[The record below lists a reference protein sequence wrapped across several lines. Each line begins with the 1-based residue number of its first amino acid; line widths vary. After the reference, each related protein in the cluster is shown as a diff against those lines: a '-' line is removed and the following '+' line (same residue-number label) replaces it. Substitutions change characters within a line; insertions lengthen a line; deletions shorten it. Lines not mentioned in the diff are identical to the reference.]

1 MPRRAAEAKAHRRGT
16 AAAGRCCNAESED
29 SAMSLVDQIVERLF
43 HGDNGLAPRDWAR
56 PAEGAGHQSPPIERT
71 AMALPSDV
79 AMVLTARA
87 EREGLGDDWRRSLDG
102 LLTLL
107 HLDASLQER
116 QELAAEL
123 NIDAGKPGSHQHDA
137 ALYEALV
144 QRLAEN
150 GAVAPES
157 FYK

>member
-1 MPRRAAEAKAHRRGT
+1 
-16 AAAGRCCNAESED
+16 
-29 SAMSLVDQIVERLF
+29 MSRIDRIIERVF
-43 HGDNGLAPRDWAR
+43 HGDNGLAPRDWAA
-56 PAEGAGHQSPPIERT
+56 PAEGGGHQSPPIERT

-79 AMVLTARA
+79 AMVLSARA

-102 LLTLL
+102 LLALL
-107 HLDASLQER
+107 HLNASAEER
-116 QELAAEL
+116 KTLAMEL
-123 NIDAGKPGSHQHDA
+123 NIDAGKPGSSTHDA

-157 FYK
+157 VYK